1 MFATSGLKAIM
12 PVSKEESCRADA
24 FKRNASLE
32 DLLHTLNGFLACSE
46 QAALDVYS
54 GAHKDHPI
62 VFVMGPLRSGT
73 TLFMQWLAETGLV
86 AYPTNLLSRFYG
98 APVTGA
104 QIQLLLTD
112 PRFNFRNEILDFN
125 NPISFESENG
135 KTRGA
140 LAPNEFWYFWRRF
153 LPFRELDWLP
163 DEELFRIVDQAMLV
177 SELSTLT
184 RIFDKPF
191 ALKSMILNYNIPFLD
206 AIFEK
211 ALFVHI
217 KRDPVAN
224 VASIL
229 EARKRQL
236 GSETEWYSFK
246 IPEYPQLKGLD
257 AVTQSAGQLH
267 YINKAVTH
275 GMSKVDASRR
285 LTVQYEDFCQRPES
299 IFDQLTE
306 KLGVRDAHY
315 GSPERFEMKRGGD
328 IPHRDAIEK
337 SLAYF
342 DNASDGREA

>member
-1 MFATSGLKAIM
+1 MM
-12 PVSKEESCRADA
+12 PVSKQESCRVDA

-46 QAALDVYS
+46 RAALDVYS
-54 GAHKDHPI
+54 AARKDHPI

-98 APVTGA
+98 APVMGA

-125 NPISFESENG
+125 NPIAFESENG

-163 DEELFRIVDQAMLV
+163 DEELFRVADRAMLV
-177 SELSTLT
+177 SELTALT
-184 RIFDKPF
+184 RVFDKPF
-191 ALKSMILNYNIPFLD
+191 ALKSMILNYNIPFLN
-206 AIFEK
+206 AIFDK
-211 ALFVHI
+211 AVFVQI

-229 EARKRQL
+229 EARERQL
-236 GSETEWYSFK
+236 GAQSEWYSFK
-246 IPEYPQLKGLD
+246 IPEYPLLKDLD
-257 AVTQSAGQLH
+257 PVAQSAGQLH

-275 GMSKVDASRR
+275 GMSKVDASRT
-285 LTVQYEDFCQRPES
+285 LTVQYEDFCQRPEF
-299 IFDQLTE
+299 IFDQLAA
-306 KLGVRDAHY
+306 KLGVQDTRYSGPA
-315 GSPERFEMKRGGD
+315 RFEIKRGEG
-328 IPHRDAIEK
+328 IPRRDAIEK
-337 SLAYF
+337 SLADF
-342 DNASDGREA
+342 DNASDRREA